1 MLNICLIFKAEEAEK
16 AKPKF
21 LTKEERAAEALRRR
35 AEQVEAL
42 RAVQDEEK
50 KKREEFNKEGKQELR
65 DMERANRYPRV
76 LPTPFTMTCWYF

>member
-1 MLNICLIFKAEEAEK
+1 MHLYKISYLFKAEEAEK

-42 RAVQDEEK
+42 RAAQDEEK
-50 KKREEFNKEGKQELR
+50 KRREEFNKEGKQELR
-65 DMERANRYPRV
+65 EMERANRYIEKK
-76 LPTPFTMTCWYF
+76 L